1 MDQSIVNAYK
11 DIQHEHLSFIETD
24 DVISLLMQADVMLC
38 DTSSIL
44 QEFLVLNKPVVTFRN
59 KLPEECMIDIKHPEE
74 LSPALDRAISRPDD
88 LLRKIKIYSEKLHP
102 YRDGKSS
109 ERVLDAVDWFI
120 EEGHKNLKHKPLN
133 LIRKLKIRKEL
144 GYYWK

>member
-11 DIQHEHLSFIETD
+11 DIQHEHLSFLETD